1 MEKAITALKKEGYLN
16 EFALWTLPT
25 DILENIIKVTG
36 FYKVK
41 ARRLRNFLYFYRE
54 EFNFDMRKMSSLET
68 FTLREKLLNVNG
80 IGKETA
86 DSILLY
92 ALNKPIFV
100 VDSYTRRF
108 LKRYALIDKDLDYDE
123 MREMFEEAL
132 KGESMEETISN
143 YKEMHALMVELGK
156 NFCKAKPLCKDCPL
170 MNECEKVGV
179 YRI

>member
-123 MREMFEEAL
+123 MRVMFEEAL

-156 NFCKAKPLCKDCPL
+156 NFCKAKPLCRDCPL
-170 MNECEKVGV
+170 MNECEKAGV